1 MEERAKRRSTTYWGS
16 FRPLNPTD
24 MEESERWP
32 TEQALYADASA
43 TSQTRVSQ
51 TAAVEAGSAMAGE
64 RLSLWAKLLYG
75 APNLAFGATAIP
87 ILINMPKFY
96 ADVVAVPRA
105 YLAIAI
111 ASTRCLDAIIDPSI
125 GLYQLASLRRAATA
139 SCRP

>member
-1 MEERAKRRSTTYWGS
+1 MQ
-16 FRPLNPTD
+16 
-24 MEESERWP
+24 ESERWP

-96 ADVVAVPRA
+96 ADVVAVPLA

-125 GLYQLASLRRAATA
+125 GLYQLASLRRAVTA